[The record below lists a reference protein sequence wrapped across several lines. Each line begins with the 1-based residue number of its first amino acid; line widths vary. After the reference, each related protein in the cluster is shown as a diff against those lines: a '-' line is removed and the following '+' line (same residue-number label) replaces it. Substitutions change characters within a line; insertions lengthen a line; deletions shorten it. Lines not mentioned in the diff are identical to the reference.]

1 MDIPA
6 TSTWLEIDLEAIRS
20 NVRELRKISAS
31 NVMAV
36 VKANGY
42 GHGIVEAGQS
52 ALQGGA
58 SWLGVARMEEGLSLR
73 AAGIVSPILVFGYSA
88 PTRAHEAVANKL
100 TLAVYDHE
108 LAEALSD
115 QAVKTGTCVQVHA
128 KIDSGMGRL
137 GVFPEDGV
145 RFIRHLRDLGG
156 LALQGMFT
164 HFARSD
170 ESERATTDWQIKRF
184 QALVA
189 ELTQA
194 GLRPPLIHAANSA
207 AALYFPQAR
216 FDLVRCG
223 IAIYGLHPSSETPLP
238 DTFRTALAWKARLIS
253 VKLLPAGHGIGYGHR
268 YTTHGQERIGVVS
281 VGYADGLR
289 RRLGNFALVGGK
301 RVKVTGGVCMDQIM
315 LQLDGVPE
323 ARVGDEV
330 VLIGRQGAECIT
342 AEEIGREWGSVN
354 YDVVCGL
361 QARVPRFYIN
371 QG

>member
-1 MDIPA
+1 MDITA

-20 NVRELRKISAS
+20 NVRELRQICES

-42 GHGIVEAGQS
+42 GHGMIEAGQA

-58 SWLGVARMEEGLSLR
+58 SWLGVARIEEALSLR
-73 AAGIVSPILVFGYSA
+73 AAGITSSIMILGYTA
-88 PTRAHEAVANKL
+88 PVRAAEAIASRL
-100 TLAVYDHE
+100 TLAVYDPE

-115 QAVKTGTCVQVHA
+115 QAVEAGGCVQVHA
-128 KIDSGMGRL
+128 KFDTGMGRL

-145 RFIRHLRDLGG
+145 PFIRHLRNLRGLDLS
-156 LALQGMFT
+156 GMFT

-170 ESERATTDWQIKRF
+170 EAERATTEWQIQRF
-184 QALVA
+184 QGLVN
-189 ELTQA
+189 ELTRS
-194 GLRPPLIHAANSA
+194 GLRPSLVHAANSA

-216 FDLVRCG
+216 YDLVRCG
-223 IAIYGLHPSSETPLP
+223 IAIYGLDPSDETPLP
-238 DTFRTALAWKARLIS
+238 DTFQTALAWKARLSS
-253 VKLLPAGHGIGYGHR
+253 VKLIPPGYGIGYGHR
-268 YTTHGQERIGVVS
+268 YTTLGQERIGVVS
-281 VGYADGLR
+281 VGYADGFR

-315 LQLDGVPE
+315 LQLDELPQ
-323 ARVGDEV
+323 AQVGDEV
-330 VLIGRQGAECIT
+330 VLIGRQGSELIT
-342 AEEIGREWGSVN
+342 AEEIGRDWNTVN

-371 QG
+371 Q